1 MLVCHLRFY
10 ALTFVQKDELKPCVS
25 NARKLREHIQRWSIN
40 LIKCTFYI
48 KYTKLS
54 IYVANNHTRC
64 NLLVRSRKQNFRMRT
79 S

>member
-40 LIKCTFYI
+40 FIWQIT
-48 KYTKLS
+48 TRGA
-54 IYVANNHTRC
+54 IY
-64 NLLVRSRKQNFRMRT
+64 
-79 S
+79 